1 MLMNKLE
8 SIDRAI
14 VLFVNG
20 LHTPLLD
27 EIMWF
32 LSGRFSLIPLYLLLL
47 ILLKSQN
54 SWRNTIMILSGLT
67 LSILLADQISV
78 HLFKNGFERY
88 RPSHNEELKHILHFY
103 EVKPGEYYQGGKYGF
118 VSSHAANFFALIAF
132 IFPFYKE
139 KKNWILAGLILV
151 GILVSI
157 SRIYLGVHYFS
168 DVLVGATFGIIIGFS
183 IRKILFIICKKS
195 IFPFNENNLTEN

>member
-1 MLMNKLE
+1 MNKLE

-32 LSGRFSLIPLYLLLL
+32 LSGRLSLIPLYLLLFV
-47 ILLKSQN
+47 LLKFQN
-54 SWRNTIMILSGLT
+54 TWKDTLIILVGLT
-67 LSILLADQISV
+67 FSILLADQISV

-88 RPSHNEELKHILHFY
+88 RPSHNEELKYLLHFY

-118 VSSHAANFFALIAF
+118 VSSHAANFFAMIAF

-139 KKNWILAGLILV
+139 KKKWILAGLILI
-151 GILVSI
+151 GILVAI

-168 DVLVGATFGIIIGFS
+168 DVLVGATLGILVGFS
-183 IRKILFIICKKS
+183 IRNLVKVIFKKNANS
-195 IFPFNENNLTEN
+195 N

>member
-1 MLMNKLE
+1 MNKLE

-54 SWRNTIMILSGLT
+54 SWRNTFIILSGLT
-67 LSILLADQISV
+67 FSILLADQISV

-88 RPSHNEELKHILHFY
+88 RPSHNEDLKHLLHFY
-103 EVKPGEYYQGGKYGF
+103 EFKPGEYYQGGKYGF

-151 GILVSI
+151 GILVAI

-168 DVLVGATFGIIIGFS
+168 DVLVGAILGILVGFS
-183 IRKILFIICKKS
+183 IRSLVKLFFKLNAIS
-195 IFPFNENNLTEN
+195 V

>member
-32 LSGRFSLIPLYLLLL
+32 LSGKFSLIPLYLLLL

-54 SWRNTIMILSGLT
+54 TWKNTAIILVGLT
-67 LSILLADQISV
+67 LAIVLADQISV

-88 RPSHNEELKHILHFY
+88 RPSHNEELKYLLHFY
-103 EVKPGEYYQGGKYGF
+103 EVRPGEYYQGGKYGF
-118 VSSHAANFFALIAF
+118 VSSHAANFFAMIAF

-139 KKNWILAGLILV
+139 KKNWILVGVIII
-151 GILVSI
+151 GILVAI

-168 DVLVGATFGIIIGFS
+168 DVLIGATLGILVGFS
-183 IRKILFIICKKS
+183 IRTLVRAYFKRNAIS
-195 IFPFNENNLTEN
+195 E

>member
-32 LSGRFSLIPLYLLLL
+32 LSGKFSLIPLYLLLL

-54 SWRNTIMILSGLT
+54 TWKNTAIILVGLT
-67 LSILLADQISV
+67 LAIVLADQISV
-78 HLFKNGFERY
+78 HLFKNAFERY
-88 RPSHNEELKHILHFY
+88 RPSHNEDLKYLLHFY
-103 EVKPGEYYQGGKYGF
+103 EVRPGEYYQGGKYGF
-118 VSSHAANFFALIAF
+118 VSSHAANFFAMIAF

-139 KKNWILAGLILV
+139 KKNWILVGLIII
-151 GILVSI
+151 GILVAI

-168 DVLVGATFGIIIGFS
+168 DVLIGATLGILVGFS
-183 IRKILFIICKKS
+183 IRTLIRAYFKRNAIS
-195 IFPFNENNLTEN
+195 E

>member
-1 MLMNKLE
+1 MNWLE
-8 SIDRAI
+8 SFDRQI
-14 VLFVNG
+14 VLFVNAW
-20 LHTPLLD
+20 HSPFLD
-27 EIMWF
+27 EVMWF
-32 LSGRFSLIPLYLLLL
+32 LSGRLSLLPLYLLLL
-47 ILLKSQN
+47 ILLKIQN
-54 SWRNTIMILSGLT
+54 SWRNTFIILSGLT

-88 RPSHNEELKHILHFY
+88 RPSHNEELKHLLHFY

-118 VSSHAANFFALIAF
+118 VSSHAANFFALISF

-151 GILVSI
+151 GILVAI

-168 DVLVGATFGIIIGFS
+168 DVFVGALLGILIGFS
-183 IRKILFIICKKS
+183 IRNLVKVIFKKNANS
-195 IFPFNENNLTEN
+195 I

>member
-1 MLMNKLE
+1 MNKLE

-32 LSGRFSLIPLYLLLL
+32 LSGRLSLLPLYLLLL
-47 ILLKSQN
+47 VLLKFQN
-54 SWRNTIMILSGLT
+54 TWKNTAIFLVGLIV
-67 LSILLADQISV
+67 SIFLADQISV

-88 RPSHNEELKHILHFY
+88 RPSHNEELKHLLHFY

-151 GILVSI
+151 GILVAI

-168 DVLVGATFGIIIGFS
+168 DVLVGAALGILIGFS
-183 IRKILFIICKKS
+183 IRNLVKVIFKKML
-195 IFPFNENNLTEN
+195 IRFKN

>member
-1 MLMNKLE
+1 MNKLE

-20 LHTPLLD
+20 LNTPLLD

-54 SWRNTIMILSGLT
+54 SWRNTFIILSGLT

-88 RPSHNEELKHILHFY
+88 RPSHNEELKYLLHFY

-118 VSSHAANFFALIAF
+118 VSSHAANFFAMIAF

-151 GILVSI
+151 GILVAI

-168 DVLVGATFGIIIGFS
+168 DVLVGATLGILVGFS
-183 IRKILFIICKKS
+183 IRNLVKVIFKKNANS
-195 IFPFNENNLTEN
+195 N

>member
-20 LHTPLLD
+20 LNTPLLD

-54 SWRNTIMILSGLT
+54 SWRNTFIILSGLT

-88 RPSHNEELKHILHFY
+88 RPSHNEELKYLLHFY

-118 VSSHAANFFALIAF
+118 VSSHAANFFAMIAF

-139 KKNWILAGLILV
+139 KKNWILAGLILI
-151 GILVSI
+151 GILVAI

-168 DVLVGATFGIIIGFS
+168 DVLVGATLGILVGFS
-183 IRKILFIICKKS
+183 IRNLVKVIFKKNANS
-195 IFPFNENNLTEN
+195 N

>member
-32 LSGRFSLIPLYLLLL
+32 LSGRLSLLPLYLLLL
-47 ILLKSQN
+47 VLLKFQN
-54 SWRNTIMILSGLT
+54 TWKNTVIILVGLT
-67 LSILLADQISV
+67 LSILVADQISV

-88 RPSHNEELKHILHFY
+88 RPSHNEELKHLLHFY

-118 VSSHAANFFALIAF
+118 VSSHAANFFAMIVF

-139 KKNWILAGLILV
+139 KKNWILAGLILI
-151 GILVSI
+151 GILVGI

-168 DVLVGATFGIIIGFS
+168 DVLVGAALGILIGFS
-183 IRKILFIICKKS
+183 IRKLVKVIFKKIANS
-195 IFPFNENNLTEN
+195 I

>member
-32 LSGRFSLIPLYLLLL
+32 LSGRLSLLPLYLLLL
-47 ILLKSQN
+47 VLLKFQN
-54 SWRNTIMILSGLT
+54 TWKNTAIILVGL
-67 LSILLADQISV
+67 IIAIFLADQISV

-88 RPSHNEELKHILHFY
+88 RPSHNEELKHLLHFY

-118 VSSHAANFFALIAF
+118 VSSHAANFFAMIAF

-151 GILVSI
+151 GILVAI

-168 DVLVGATFGIIIGFS
+168 DVLVGAALGILIGFS
-183 IRKILFIICKKS
+183 IRNLVKLTFKKNANS
-195 IFPFNENNLTEN
+195 I

>member
-1 MLMNKLE
+1 MNKLE

-20 LHTPLLD
+20 LNTPLLD

-54 SWRNTIMILSGLT
+54 SWRNTFIILSGLT

-88 RPSHNEELKHILHFY
+88 RPSHNEELKYLLHFY

-118 VSSHAANFFALIAF
+118 VSSHAANFFAMIAF

-139 KKNWILAGLILV
+139 KKKWILAGLILI
-151 GILVSI
+151 GILVAI

-168 DVLVGATFGIIIGFS
+168 DVLVGATLGILVGFS
-183 IRKILFIICKKS
+183 IRNLVKVIFKKNANS
-195 IFPFNENNLTEN
+195 N

>member
-20 LHTPLLD
+20 LNTPLLD

-54 SWRNTIMILSGLT
+54 SWRNTIIILSGLT
-67 LSILLADQISV
+67 FSILLADQISV

-88 RPSHNEELKHILHFY
+88 RPSHNEELKYLLHFY

-118 VSSHAANFFALIAF
+118 VSSHAANFFAMIAF

-139 KKNWILAGLILV
+139 KKNWILAGLILI
-151 GILVSI
+151 GILVAI

-168 DVLVGATFGIIIGFS
+168 DVLVGATLGILVGFS
-183 IRKILFIICKKS
+183 IRNLVKVIFKKNANS
-195 IFPFNENNLTEN
+195 N

>member
-1 MLMNKLE
+1 MNKLE

-20 LHTPLLD
+20 LNTPLLD

-54 SWRNTIMILSGLT
+54 SWRNTFIILSGLT

-88 RPSHNEELKHILHFY
+88 RPSHNEELKYLLHFY

-139 KKNWILAGLILV
+139 KKNWILAGLMLV
-151 GILVSI
+151 GILVAI

-168 DVLVGATFGIIIGFS
+168 DVLVGAILGILVGFS
-183 IRKILFIICKKS
+183 IRSLIKLFFKLKAIS
-195 IFPFNENNLTEN
+195 V

>member
-1 MLMNKLE
+1 MNKLE

-32 LSGRFSLIPLYLLLL
+32 LSGRLSLLPLYLLLL
-47 ILLKSQN
+47 VLLKFQN
-54 SWRNTIMILSGLT
+54 TWKNTVIILVGL
-67 LSILLADQISV
+67 IIAIFLADQISV

-88 RPSHNEELKHILHFY
+88 RPSHNEELKYLLHFY

-118 VSSHAANFFALIAF
+118 VSSHAANFFAMIAF

-139 KKNWILAGLILV
+139 KKNWILAGLILI
-151 GILVSI
+151 GILVAI

-168 DVLVGATFGIIIGFS
+168 DVLVGATLGILVGFS
-183 IRKILFIICKKS
+183 IRNLVKVIFKKNANS
-195 IFPFNENNLTEN
+195 N

>member
-20 LHTPLLD
+20 LNTPLLD
-27 EIMWF
+27 GIMWF

-54 SWRNTIMILSGLT
+54 SWRNTFIILSGLT

-88 RPSHNEELKHILHFY
+88 RPSHNEELKQLLHFY

-118 VSSHAANFFALIAF
+118 VSSHAANFFAMIAF

-139 KKNWILAGLILV
+139 KKNWILAGLILI
-151 GILVSI
+151 GILVAI

-168 DVLVGATFGIIIGFS
+168 DVLVGATLGILVGFS
-183 IRKILFIICKKS
+183 IRNLVKVIFKKNANS
-195 IFPFNENNLTEN
+195 N

>member
-1 MLMNKLE
+1 MNKLE

-54 SWRNTIMILSGLT
+54 SWRNTFIILSGLT
-67 LSILLADQISV
+67 FSILLADQISV

-88 RPSHNEELKHILHFY
+88 RPSHNEDLKHLLHFY

-151 GILVSI
+151 GILIAI

-168 DVLVGATFGIIIGFS
+168 DVLVGAILGILVGFS
-183 IRKILFIICKKS
+183 IRSLVKLFFKLNAIS
-195 IFPFNENNLTEN
+195 V

>member
-1 MLMNKLE
+1 MNKLE

-32 LSGRFSLIPLYLLLL
+32 LSGRLSLLPLYLLLL
-47 ILLKSQN
+47 VLLKFQN
-54 SWRNTIMILSGLT
+54 TWKNTVIILVGLT
-67 LSILLADQISV
+67 FSILLADQISV

-88 RPSHNEELKHILHFY
+88 RPSHNEELKHLLHFY

-118 VSSHAANFFALIAF
+118 VSSHAANFFAMIAF

-139 KKNWILAGLILV
+139 KKNWILVGLILT
-151 GILVSI
+151 GILVAI

-168 DVLVGATFGIIIGFS
+168 DVLIGAALGILVGFS
-183 IRKILFIICKKS
+183 IRNLVKLIFKKNANS
-195 IFPFNENNLTEN
+195 I

>member
-54 SWRNTIMILSGLT
+54 SWRNTFIILSGLT
-67 LSILLADQISV
+67 FSILLADQISV

-88 RPSHNEELKHILHFY
+88 RPSHNEDLKHLLHFY
-103 EVKPGEYYQGGKYGF
+103 EFKPGEYYQGGKYGF

-151 GILVSI
+151 GILVAI

-168 DVLVGATFGIIIGFS
+168 DVLVGAILGILVGFS
-183 IRKILFIICKKS
+183 IRSLVKLFFKLNAIS
-195 IFPFNENNLTEN
+195 V

>member
-1 MLMNKLE
+1 MQMNKLE

-32 LSGRFSLIPLYLLLL
+32 LSGRLSLLPLYLLLL
-47 ILLKSQN
+47 VLLKFQN
-54 SWRNTIMILSGLT
+54 TWKNTAIILVGLIV
-67 LSILLADQISV
+67 SIFLADQISV

-88 RPSHNEELKHILHFY
+88 LPYHNEELKHLLHFY
-103 EVKPGEYYQGGKYGF
+103 EVKPGEFYQGGKYGF
-118 VSSHAANFFALIAF
+118 VSSHAANFFALISF

-139 KKNWILAGLILV
+139 KKNWILAGLILL
-151 GILVSI
+151 GILVAI

-168 DVLVGATFGIIIGFS
+168 DVLVGAALGILIGFS
-183 IRKILFIICKKS
+183 IRNLVKVIFKKC
-195 IFPFNENNLTEN
+195 

>member
-54 SWRNTIMILSGLT
+54 SWRNTAIILVGLT

-88 RPSHNEELKHILHFY
+88 RPSHNEELKHLLHFY
-103 EVKPGEYYQGGKYGF
+103 EVKPGEYYTGGKYGF
-118 VSSHAANFFALIAF
+118 VSSHAANFFTLIAF

-139 KKNWILAGLILV
+139 KKKWILAGLILV
-151 GILVSI
+151 GILVAI

-168 DVLVGATFGIIIGFS
+168 DVLIGAALGILVGFS
-183 IRKILFIICKKS
+183 IRALIRVYLKS
-195 IFPFNENNLTEN
+195 

>member
-1 MLMNKLE
+1 MNKLE

-20 LHTPLLD
+20 LNTPLLD

-54 SWRNTIMILSGLT
+54 SWRNTFIILSGLT

-88 RPSHNEELKHILHFY
+88 RPSHNEELKQLLHFY

-118 VSSHAANFFALIAF
+118 VSSHAANFFAMIAF

-139 KKNWILAGLILV
+139 KKNWILAGLILI
-151 GILVSI
+151 GILVAI

-168 DVLVGATFGIIIGFS
+168 DVLVGATLGILVGFS
-183 IRKILFIICKKS
+183 IRNLVKVIFKKNANS
-195 IFPFNENNLTEN
+195 N

>member
-32 LSGRFSLIPLYLLLL
+32 LSGRLSLLPLYLLLL
-47 ILLKSQN
+47 VLLKFQN
-54 SWRNTIMILSGLT
+54 TWKNTAIILVGL
-67 LSILLADQISV
+67 IVAIFLADQISV

-88 RPSHNEELKHILHFY
+88 RPSHNEELKHLLHFY
-103 EVKPGEYYQGGKYGF
+103 EVKPGEFYQGGKYGF
-118 VSSHAANFFALIAF
+118 VSSHAANFFALISF

-151 GILVSI
+151 GILVAI

-168 DVLVGATFGIIIGFS
+168 DVFFGALLGILIGFT
-183 IRKILFIICKKS
+183 IRNLVKVIFKKNANS
-195 IFPFNENNLTEN
+195 N

>member
-14 VLFVNG
+14 VLFLNG

-54 SWRNTIMILSGLT
+54 SWKNTFIILSGLT

-88 RPSHNEELKHILHFY
+88 RPSHNEELKHLLHFY
-103 EVKPGEYYQGGKYGF
+103 EVKPGEFYTGGKYGF
-118 VSSHAANFFALIAF
+118 VSSHAANFFAMIAF
-132 IFPFYKE
+132 IYPFYKE

-151 GILVSI
+151 GILVAI

-168 DVLVGATFGIIIGFS
+168 DVLIGAALGILVGFS
-183 IRKILFIICKKS
+183 IRTLVRVYFKRNAIS
-195 IFPFNENNLTEN
+195 E